1 MKCFLAMPALFALGA
16 LADSSSTWAYTWTFS
31 SSSSTWTSATYATDV
46 AVANATATA
55 VEVAASSV
63 STPAPWSEWLYTTSY
78 TAEYSSG
85 SSTWEVPTAVSY
97 SEAQNFTSMIAAP
110 TTAVSS
116 TLEVLATTTTPPIS
130 PASTT
135 AAAPSA
141 FTGGAV
147 SEKAMG
153 LGALA
158 VAGLAFVL

>member
-1 MKCFLAMPALFALGA
+1 MKSFLAMPAVFALGA
-16 LADSSSTWAYTWTFS
+16 LATDSSSSWAYTWTFS
-31 SSSSTWTSATYATDV
+31 SSHSTWTSATYA
-46 AVANATATA
+46 AVANATAATA
-55 VEVAASSV
+55 VEAVASSA
-63 STPAPWSEWLYTTSY
+63 TTTNAPWSEWLYTTSY
-78 TAEYSSG
+78 TATYSSG
-85 SSTWEVPTAVSY
+85 SSTWDIPTTVSY

-116 TLEVLATTTTPPIS
+116 SLEVKATTTTPAS
-130 PASTT
+130 VPASTT
-135 AAAPSA
+135 AVASV